1 MTSSSGVVVV
11 VVFVDDGWLLLSLLL
26 LLLLLL
32 LLGDECDGT
41 STGLVLATDEG
52 VATAAVALDR
62 TAAARFSMVGHK
74 QGQRTWLP
82 ASAPLSAMTK
92 REAKV
97 LGGLG
102 SVSQK
107 SPPNK

>member
-11 VVFVDDGWLLLSLLL
+11 VFVDDGWSLSLS
-26 LLLLLL
+26 LLL

-74 QGQRTWLP
+74 QGQRTWL
-82 ASAPLSAMTK
+82 
-92 REAKV
+92 RV
-97 LGGLG
+97 LVLF
-102 SVSQK
+102 
-107 SPPNK
+107 